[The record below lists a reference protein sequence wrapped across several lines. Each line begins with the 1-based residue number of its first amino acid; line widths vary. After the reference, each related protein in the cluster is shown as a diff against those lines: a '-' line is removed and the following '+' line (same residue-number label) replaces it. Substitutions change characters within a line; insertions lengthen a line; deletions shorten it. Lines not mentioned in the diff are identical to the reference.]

1 MANDPEVLYDELVT
15 VTFKKLNNVYPQKG
29 LLKSYLRSIKNV
41 SAMFFL
47 RARLKQSHG

>member
-1 MANDPEVLYDELVT
+1 MTNDPEVLYGELVT

-29 LLKSYLRSIKNV
+29 LLKSYLRSQKNV